1 MVQNLVNLTEVNLS
15 NCEHL
20 TTIPDLSKAKNLE
33 RLNLQFCTTLKA
45 VPSSIQFLEK
55 LVDLDL
61 RSCTSLLSLPRI
73 IKSKYLKALNLSGCS
88 NLKMYP
94 ETTEHVMYLN
104 FNETA
109 IKELPQSIGHLSRL
123 VALNLRDCK
132 QLGNLP
138 DSICLLKS
146 IVIVDV
152 SGCSNV
158 TKFPSIPGNT
168 RYLYL
173 SGTAVEEF
181 PFSKLN
187 LSGCS
192 NITEFPNVSCNIK
205 ELYLDGTT
213 IEEIPSSIGCF
224 YKLVELH
231 LQNCT
236 KFKILPGSICKLKS
250 LQKLNLSGCSQFQ
263 RFLGILETMES
274 LRYLYLDRTGI
285 EKLPSPI
292 RNLKGLCFLELGNCI
307 YLEGKYLASSQNLL
321 NFSEILLRFYFASR
335 VILGQHG
342 ILEVPKSLGCLTSLE
357 ALDLSGNNFV
367 RLPKNIS
374 ELSELQYLGLCH
386 CWRLAKLDARSCTS
400 LRTVPSSSTILD
412 GNIFEFIFTNCLKL
426 DETISS
432 VAAGVSSFCFPG
444 CKVPAW
450 FVQQNSA
457 ASVTIQLPSHCPSSE
472 LLGFMLCTVVAFE
485 PSYDD
490 SGGFQVK

>member
-1 MVQNLVNLTEVNLS
+1 V
-15 NCEHL
+15 
-20 TTIPDLSKAKNLE
+20 
-33 RLNLQFCTTLKA
+33 

-109 IKELPQSIGHLSRL
+109 IKELPQSTGHLSRL

-181 PFSKLN
+181 PSSVGHLWRISSLDLSNCGRLKNLPSTIYELAYLEKLN

-192 NITEFPNVSCNIK
+192 SITEFPNISWNIK

-213 IEEIPSSIGCF
+213 IEEIIVNRVF
-224 YKLVELH
+224 
-231 LQNCT
+231 LQTC
-236 KFKILPGSICKLKS
+236 
-250 LQKLNLSGCSQFQ
+250 
-263 RFLGILETMES
+263 
-274 LRYLYLDRTGI
+274 
-285 EKLPSPI
+285 
-292 RNLKGLCFLELGNCI
+292 
-307 YLEGKYLASSQNLL
+307 
-321 NFSEILLRFYFASR
+321 
-335 VILGQHG
+335 
-342 ILEVPKSLGCLTSLE
+342 
-357 ALDLSGNNFV
+357 
-367 RLPKNIS
+367 
-374 ELSELQYLGLCH
+374 
-386 CWRLAKLDARSCTS
+386 
-400 LRTVPSSSTILD
+400 
-412 GNIFEFIFTNCLKL
+412 
-426 DETISS
+426 
-432 VAAGVSSFCFPG
+432 
-444 CKVPAW
+444 
-450 FVQQNSA
+450 
-457 ASVTIQLPSHCPSSE
+457 
-472 LLGFMLCTVVAFE
+472 
-485 PSYDD
+485 
-490 SGGFQVK
+490 